1 MYKNM
6 KKKIIF
12 CFITFLLL
20 CACNA
25 HKENIFDDWQGLKE
39 GEFDEAIFGVQT
51 KYDTKE
57 ESTNS
62 IENLNMSNFLV
73 ETPQQQIGNGDLI
86 SFSVTEEVSLKDVFM
101 ELGRLADIDIQI
113 DPKIN
118 KGIIFKAT
126 EKPLNVILDKICDL
140 AGLKYKYDD
149 GILKIE
155 RDIPYSVNYDVDIL
169 KGHELWDELQKS
181 IDYILEIYPVVEQNA
196 SASTTGA
203 DGTITTTNNDFGSS
217 ESYIQKAIINI
228 PAGIISVYANSKA
241 QKAVHEY
248 IEQAKRNYGLQVLI
262 EAKIIEVELNDS
274 FQSGIDWSLAKTDLT
289 KSMQNKFSLISGNIL
304 DLSAAAAGSVAGSGG
319 NGSGNEGGS
328 ENNNNNNNNNTTSSD
343 LVLGTSQAVF
353 SIPAGRYN
361 LNAAVSALSE
371 FGKAKTLS
379 SPRVSTLNN
388 QTATLDF
395 TNTLVYFTVE
405 KEDEDNDD
413 GSTKTTKT
421 STKQEDTE
429 GVKLEITPSIN
440 YKTREVTLTVKPE
453 IRVLMK
459 YIQDPIEEDNKVPQ
473 IQTRKIETSLK
484 LKSGD
489 TMVIGGLIKENVGSS
504 RSGIPVLK
512 DLPIIGYLFGMTKK
526 TKTLNETVIFIRAT
540 IVDNFD
546 MINSRDKKFLK
557 TFDVRKDNN

>member
-25 HKENIFDDWQGLKE
+25 HKENVFDDWQGLKE

-57 ESTNS
+57 EDTISS
-62 IENLNMSNFLV
+62 ESLNMSNFLA

-169 KGHELWDELQKS
+169 KGHELWEELQKS

-196 SASTTGA
+196 SASTTGV

-217 ESYIQKAIINI
+217 ESYMQKVIINI

-289 KSMQNKFSLISGNIL
+289 KSMQNKFSLVSGNIL
-304 DLSAAAAGSVAGSGG
+304 NLGAAAAVSSSSGSSSESGSGS
-319 NGSGNEGGS
+319 GSESGGS
-328 ENNNNNNNNNTTSSD
+328 TTSTD

-512 DLPIIGYLFGMTKK
+512 DLPVIGYLFGMTKK

-557 TFDVRKDNN
+557 TFDVKKDNN